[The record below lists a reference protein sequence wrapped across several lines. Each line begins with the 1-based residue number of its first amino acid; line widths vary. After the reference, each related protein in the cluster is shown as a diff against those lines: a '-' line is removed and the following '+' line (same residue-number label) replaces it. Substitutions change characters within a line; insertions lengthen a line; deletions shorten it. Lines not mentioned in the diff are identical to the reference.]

1 METKAIEERL
11 EELKQLFGQYD
22 YEIGMVETEFQTR
35 VEELRKELL
44 AKRDKLVEQREQ
56 VRGAYTELYILIHPE
71 EKEKLVKPEPQQ
83 EQESVQLNNITTED
97 VKEPQEEQ
105 EEQEEQV
112 TESHNP
118 ESILTEEQVK
128 QIQQVIEKQKDRVY
142 ESEPVVD
149 DKKDAKKDDKKEKM
163 VPSNTIKITPQPKQ
177 EDIPDYLKDEYN
189 K

>member
-105 EEQEEQV
+105 QEKQEQEEQV
-112 TESHNP
+112 TEPHNP

-149 DKKDAKKDDKKEKM
+149 DKKDDKKEKM
-163 VPSNTIKITPQPKQ
+163 VPSNTTKITPQPKQ

>member
-83 EQESVQLNNITTED
+83 ESVQLNNITTED

-105 EEQEEQV
+105 EEQVSEP
-112 TESHNP
+112 HNP

-128 QIQQVIEKQKDRVY
+128 QIQQVMEKQKDRVY

-149 DKKDAKKDDKKEKM
+149 DKKDDKKEKI
-163 VPSNTIKITPQPKQ
+163 VPSNTTKITPQPKQ

>member
-1 METKAIEERL
+1 METKTIEERL

-83 EQESVQLNNITTED
+83 EQESVQLNSITTED
-97 VKEPQEEQ
+97 VKEPQQ
-105 EEQEEQV
+105 EQV
-112 TESHNP
+112 TEPHNS
-118 ESILTEEQVK
+118 ESVLTEEQVK
-128 QIQQVIEKQKDRVY
+128 QIQQVMEKQKDRVY

-149 DKKDAKKDDKKEKM
+149 DKKDNKKDNKKEKM
-163 VPSNTIKITPQPKQ
+163 VPSNTTKITPQSKQ

>member
-1 METKAIEERL
+1 METKTIEERL

-97 VKEPQEEQ
+97 VKEPQEE
-105 EEQEEQV
+105 EQV
-112 TESHNP
+112 AEPHNP

-149 DKKDAKKDDKKEKM
+149 DKKDNKKDNKKEKM
-163 VPSNTIKITPQPKQ
+163 VPSNTTKITPQSKQ

>member
-22 YEIGMVETEFQTR
+22 YEIGMVETEFQTK
-35 VEELRKELL
+35 VEQLRKELL

-71 EKEKLVKPEPQQ
+71 EKEKLVRPEVQP

-97 VKEPQEEQ
+97 VKSEEPET
-105 EEQEEQV
+105 QEEQV
-112 TESHNP
+112 AEPHNP

-128 QIQQVIEKQKDRVY
+128 QIQQVMEKQKERVHDA
-142 ESEPVVD
+142 EPIVD
-149 DKKDAKKDDKKEKM
+149 DKKEDKKEKI
-163 VPSNTIKITPQPKQ
+163 VPSNTTKITPQPKQ

>member
-22 YEIGMVETEFQTR
+22 YEIGMVETEFQTK
-35 VEELRKELL
+35 VEQLRKELL

-71 EKEKLVKPEPQQ
+71 EKEKLVKPEVQP

-97 VKEPQEEQ
+97 VKSEES
-105 EEQEEQV
+105 ETQEEQV
-112 TESHNP
+112 AEPYNP

-128 QIQQVIEKQKDRVY
+128 QIQQVMEKQKERVHDT
-142 ESEPVVD
+142 EPIVD
-149 DKKDAKKDDKKEKM
+149 NKKEDKKEKI
-163 VPSNTIKITPQPKQ
+163 VPSNTTKITPQPKQ

>member
-105 EEQEEQV
+105 EEQVSEP
-112 TESHNP
+112 HNP

-149 DKKDAKKDDKKEKM
+149 DKKDDKKEKM
-163 VPSNTIKITPQPKQ
+163 VPSNTTKITPQPKQ